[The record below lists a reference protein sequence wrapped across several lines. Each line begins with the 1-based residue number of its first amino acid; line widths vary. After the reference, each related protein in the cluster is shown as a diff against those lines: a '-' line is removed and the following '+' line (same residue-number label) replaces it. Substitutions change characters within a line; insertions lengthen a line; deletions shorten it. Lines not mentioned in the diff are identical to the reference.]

1 MKTALVTGIT
11 GQVGSFLAELLLE
24 RGDYYVHGLTR
35 RASTPNTARIDHI
48 VERLTLHY
56 ADLNDGTNL
65 SRLMEK
71 IRPDEAYHLGA
82 QSHVKVSFD
91 VPEYTF
97 DVGATG
103 TIRLLEAI
111 RNAGLT
117 HTTRF
122 YNAAS
127 SEMFGGRNCPLTGFT
142 EESPFLP
149 RSPYGAAKLAAYW
162 ATRNYRE
169 AYGLFAASGLIFN
182 SESLRRGDTFVTR
195 KIARAVAR
203 IEYGLQ
209 EGLLLGNMKASR
221 DWIHARD
228 AAEAMY
234 LILQQENPEDFVIAS
249 GVSRTVEDFCRM
261 AFEYRGI
268 DNWKDLIEFDPSML
282 RPSEVDFLLGDST
295 KARTKLGWVPKTSL
309 EEIVV
314 EMVDHEISLI
324 EDGSAL

>member
-1 MKTALVTGIT
+1 MRTALISGIT

-24 RGDYYVHGLTR
+24 RGDYYVHGLIR
-35 RASTPNTARIDHI
+35 RSSVSNTSRIDYI
-48 VERLTLHY
+48 AERLTLHY
-56 ADLNDGTNL
+56 ADLGDGTNL
-65 SRLMEK
+65 SKLLEK
-71 IRPDEAYHLGA
+71 IRPDEIYHLGA
-82 QSHVKVSFD
+82 QSHVKVSFE
-91 VPEYTF
+91 VPEFTF

-103 TIRLLEAI
+103 TMRLLEAI
-111 RNAGLT
+111 RSAGLS

-127 SEMFGGRNCPLTGFT
+127 SEMFGGLNCPPTGFT
-142 EESPFLP
+142 EESPFYP
-149 RSPYGAAKLAAYW
+149 RSPYGVAKLAAYW

-169 AYGLFAASGLIFN
+169 AYGFFAASGLIFN
-182 SESLRRGDTFVTR
+182 SESPRRGDTFVTK

-209 EGLLLGNMKASR
+209 DKLSLGNLGASR

-234 LILQQENPEDFVIAS
+234 LILQQKEAEDFVIAS
-249 GVSRTVEDFCRM
+249 GVTHTVEDFCRM

-268 DNWKDLIEFDPSML
+268 NDWKTLLEFDPGMI

-295 KARTKLGWVPKTSL
+295 KARTRLGWTPKRSL

-314 EMVDHEISLI
+314 EMVDHEIEQI
-324 EDGSAL
+324 ENGAAI

>member
-1 MKTALVTGIT
+1 MKTALISGIT

-35 RASTPNTARIDHI
+35 RASTPNTSRIDHI
-48 VERLTLHY
+48 AERLTLHY
-56 ADLNDGTNL
+56 ADLSDGTNL
-65 SRLMEK
+65 SRLLEK
-71 IRPDEAYHLGA
+71 IRPDEVYHLA
-82 QSHVKVSFD
+82 AMSHVKVSFD

-103 TIRLLEAI
+103 TMRLLEAL

-127 SEMFGGRNCPLTGFT
+127 SEMFGGRNCPPTGFT
-142 EESPFLP
+142 EESPFYP
-149 RSPYGAAKLAAYW
+149 RSPYGVAKLAAYW
-162 ATRNYRE
+162 ATKNYRE

-182 SESLRRGDTFVTR
+182 SESPRRGDTFVTK

-209 EGLLLGNMKASR
+209 TGLLLGNMQASR

-234 LILQQENPEDFVIAS
+234 LILQQDEPEDFVIAS
-249 GVSRTVEDFCRM
+249 GISRTVEDFCRM

-268 DNWKDLIEFDPSML
+268 DNWQELIEFDPGMI
-282 RPSEVDFLLGDST
+282 RPTEVDFLLGDST
-295 KARTKLGWVPKTSL
+295 KAATKLRWQPKASL
-309 EEIVV
+309 ESIVV